1 MEADFLKYTL
11 SKVCKRFENIL
22 ADEHLWKFWV
32 HSKIKGYFPALSNLM
47 VWDESPIEWE
57 EICVE
62 MDVEKKKWC
71 NVKETTKHI
80 VIKDVHYA
88 SVDTVFLAN
97 VCILHFNSIS
107 YNIFFDII
115 HIFLII
121 L

>member
-11 SKVCKRFENIL
+11 SKVCRRFENIL

-32 HSKIKGYFPALSNLM
+32 HSKIKGYFPVLPNLKT
-47 VWDESPIEWE
+47 WDESPIEWE

-62 MDVEKKKWC
+62 MDVERKKWC
-71 NVKETTKHI
+71 NVMETTKHI

-97 VCILHFNSIS
+97 VCIFKLSKLMLKMN
-107 YNIFFDII
+107 FDII
-115 HIFLII
+115 YLFK
-121 L
+121 